1 MEERIK
7 KQLVMIESGDIKG
20 FLNDIDQMAASK
32 AHIVIRDNLTQKHV
46 KMIKDSGKDNYQMFQ
61 DIKIRAKN
69 SWDYD
74 HRVATMEDVNRGC
87 TNLYTLVLRL
97 MRAQN
102 DDFLEELNKIH
113 VAINKIEEK
122 IGLEPTIWEAE
133 TNDNSID
140 GGNDNVNDV
149 QGVQE
154 DI

>member
-7 KQLVMIESGDIKG
+7 KQLAMIESGDIKG
-20 FLNDIDQMAASK
+20 FLSDIDQMAASK

-46 KMIKDSGKDNYQMFQ
+46 KMIKDSGKENYQMFQ

-113 VAINKIEEK
+113 VTINRIEEK
-122 IGLEPTIWEAE
+122 IGLEPTVWEAE
-133 TNDNSID
+133 TNDNPID